1 MSGVDL
7 SLFKGG
13 LDSQKVGGPRYI
25 TSFTTIAT
33 SSSILE
39 SPPGLMRP
47 KKKNYYL
54 KCKYKINQIVNAIFL
69 ALTISLLGC

>member
-33 SSSILE
+33 SSSFLE
-39 SPPGLMRP
+39 SPHGLMRP
-47 KKKNYYL
+47 KKNYYL
-54 KCKYKINQIVNAIFL
+54 KCKYKINQIVNAVFL